1 MIIRVSNGLDPDQDR
16 RYVSPDLGSNCLQ
29 KLSAVNRMLARKELR
44 SYQCQD
50 YKFKGLNAVFK
61 AKSSIIIYLLFTL
74 RGQTDCLGKTQSVP
88 FIHSCFEKVFE
99 FQFIHIF
106 ALCLLIVCWLSFQT
120 VWIQIRTNVFAKL
133 FDTLTIFLKGKLF
146 SLFPNQNI
154 CCWYSKVR
162 RFFWAPKTHVLIY
175 W

>member
-1 MIIRVSNGLDPDQDR
+1 MCLILDQFLWGHSSRVCDISCSKLTFSKNSFRNTIRVSNGLDPDWVQTVYKGYQQTFR
-16 RYVSPDLGSNCLQ
+16 T
-29 KLSAVNRMLARKELR
+29 LARKYFR

-74 RGQTDCLGKTQSVP
+74 RGQTDCLGKTQSVT

-106 ALCLLIVCWLSFQT
+106 CSLPAYRLLIT
-120 VWIQIRTNVFAKL
+120 
-133 FDTLTIFLKGKLF
+133 F
-146 SLFPNQNI
+146 SNRLDPD
-154 CCWYSKVR
+154 R
-162 RFFWAPKTHVLIY
+162 E
-175 W
+175 